1 MVSFTGSTAVG
12 REVGVEVQRRF
23 GRHIL
28 ELGGNNAL
36 IVAPD
41 FNDTDAIVKS
51 AVFAAFGTQV
61 YFLQLESRVRFRK
74 FYFQNE

>member
-41 FNDTDAIVKS
+41 FKDTDAIVKS

-61 YFLQLESRVRFRK
+61 
-74 FYFQNE
+74 